1 MTVLCDKSESHLL
14 NVTVSKRIH
23 GKAKMSIT
31 VLNEKNSTFMAS
43 ATEWFLTWVILPVR
57 GCLGVTIGGQSYWHL
72 VGSGQDVAA
81 RHPTRHRTAPKIK
94 NYVVPSVNSAK
105 IEKYYLILLDQLEDV
120 LCLSDFFFL
129 IQPSINLFGI
139 YQFEVSQ
146 KGLYDCSTKNLLL
159 QNRLRFAHKST
170 NKRTA
175 NRTISH

>member
-94 NYVVPSVNSAK
+94 NYVVPSVSSAK

-120 LCLSDFFFL
+120 LCLSDSVF
-129 IQPSINLFGI
+129 
-139 YQFEVSQ
+139 
-146 KGLYDCSTKNLLL
+146 DSTFHKPVWHLPVWSFTEGAVWLL
-159 QNRLRFAHKST
+159 HKKPT
-170 NKRTA
+170 FTK
-175 NRTISH
+175 